1 MSEHHV
7 RASVCFRKQREEEEA
22 LFVSQTDVWFCLI
35 SEPFYSSAAVTS
47 FVVGHGREQ
56 LLSVSVD
63 VIVKNKEKNRTER
76 NFDKVLKFIF

>member
-7 RASVCFRKQREEEEA
+7 RASVCIRKQKEEEEEA

-63 VIVKNKEKNRTER
+63 VIVKNKEKRTEVL
-76 NFDKVLKFIF
+76 FFPDKITV